1 MAGVKIIVIYPRPLD
16 EAAFEAVYK
25 NEHLPMAEEKLK
37 GMTRLVTTK
46 VIGSPQGN
54 VSAYRLAEVH
64 FSSMDDLNKCVE
76 SPSGQEVIA
85 HAGKISTGGPPIL
98 LVCEEESKVYW

>member
-1 MAGVKIIVIYPRPLD
+1 MAGVKVVVIYPRPLD
-16 EAAFEAVYK
+16 EAAFEAAYK
-25 NEHLPMAEEKLK
+25 NEHLPMAEQKLN

-46 VIGSPQGN
+46 VLASPDGK

-64 FSSMDDLNKCVE
+64 FASMDDLNKCVE
-76 SPSGQEVIA
+76 SASGQEVIA

>member
-1 MAGVKIIVIYPRPLD
+1 MAGVKIVVIYPRPLD
-16 EAAFEAVYK
+16 EAAFEVAYK

-46 VIGSPQGN
+46 VLSSPQGK
-54 VSAYRLAEVH
+54 VSAYRLTEVH

-76 SPSGQEVIA
+76 SQTGQEVIA